1 MLSEGNLNSKY
12 MTQIKYMDANNNNGL
27 CMLSHVRLYSNP
39 WTVIHQAPLS
49 MKFSSQDY
57 WSGLPLPTPGDLP
70 LIPGIKAMSLV
81 FPALAGGFFTNC
93 AT

>member
-12 MTQIKYMDANNNNGL
+12 MAQIKYMDANNNNGL

-39 WTVIHQAPLS
+39 WTVTHQAPLS
-49 MKFSSQDY
+49 MEFSSQDY

-70 LIPGIKAMSLV
+70 YPGIKAMSLV
-81 FPALAGGFFTNC
+81 SPALAGKFFRTS
-93 AT
+93 TT